1 MAVQTDHLMNLLLA
15 YSASHRARLLA
26 HPEPTE
32 RIGRFLDE
40 TVRSLHASLD
50 NPVDAKSD
58 STLATAIMLSSYQ
71 IISPNPFH
79 MSGLTWQTHLS
90 AARKIILARGGAQG
104 MHSRDKVSYFLVRWF
119 AYLDLLGSLSGR
131 EIDEP
136 FFSGKYW
143 TNDDGDDEQEE
154 FSVDCFF
161 GFTGRCVSILA
172 KIGELARQC
181 EAEKRDFLEGPDG
194 GMIVSMDSW
203 SPTPSIQNQA
213 MALQQE
219 LEDARG
225 KASGHCSHTHHQ
237 GQHFRTGSPADEFD
251 AEELLA
257 TNDAFHWAAL
267 VHLYRRVLN
276 YRTHHPR
283 VQNAVGQIVRSM
295 LKVRQGGTAENCL
308 LFPLFSAGCEAVE
321 IRHREYTLKR
331 MVEVE
336 KSGLTQVSSFPLPL
350 IQI

>member
-1 MAVQTDHLMNLLLA
+1 MNLLLA
-15 YSASHRARLLA
+15 YSASHRARLLE
-26 HPEPTE
+26 HKEPTE

-40 TVRSLHASLD
+40 TVRSLQASLD
-50 NPVDAKSD
+50 DPDTAKSD

-71 IISPNPFH
+71 IISPNPFN
-79 MSGLTWQTHLS
+79 MAGLNITWQTHLS
-90 AARKIILARGGAQG
+90 AARRIILARGGAQG

-143 TNDDGDDEQEE
+143 TNDDGNDEQEE

-181 EAEKRDFLEGPDG
+181 ETDKREFLEASSMSSGR
-194 GMIVSMDSW
+194 MILSSSRLDSW
-203 SPTPSIQNQA
+203 HPSPKIQAAA
-213 MALQQE
+213 MALQRE

-237 GQHFRTGSPADEFD
+237 EQHFRTGSPADESD
-251 AEELLA
+251 AVELLA

-276 YRTHHPR
+276 YHTHHPR
-283 VQNAVGQIVRSM
+283 VQNAVAQIVSAM
-295 LKVRQGGTAENCL
+295 LKVPLGGTAENCL

-321 IRHREYTLKR
+321 VNHRDYTLKR
-331 MVEVE
+331 MLAVE
-336 KSGLTQVSSFPLPL
+336 KSGLTQVCTP
-350 IQI
+350 